1 MIMKKAFLVILLLA
15 SNMSFAQ
22 TTVCDATFPPPLI
35 QTIYGKVY
43 SNPIS
48 TAYAAT
54 IVKNYTGLAATAQV
68 DNQIGFFIFD
78 AGTLFKY
85 LYNIKASVQDVQFLL
100 GRDNTGAL
108 TVVIVGVDA
117 QHKNLLY
124 YNDAKC
130 TNCVLAFPFA
140 GDLVDPFENLTINP
154 TPAAGT
160 LNQKMCPGVIFPTS
174 NIPAYSLF
182 IPKEQ
187 APAIIKAYVP
197 TTATMPTSFLFDAGK
212 LASYLAST
220 SNIQN
225 VALVFAK
232 EGTSPTSIKMVVIG
246 VDMNGKPIGMSVGG
260 FTQALEHC
268 YPCPA
273 DCPGAIFMAEKADI
287 NFMIK

>member
-1 MIMKKAFLVILLLA
+1 MKKGFLIILLLA

-22 TTVCDATFPPPLI
+22 TTICDATFPAPMI
-35 QTIYGKVY
+35 QSQYGKVY

-54 IVKNYTGLAATAQV
+54 IVGNYTGLAATAQV
-68 DNQIGFFIFD
+68 DSQTGFFMFD

-100 GRDNTGAL
+100 GRDNTGTL

-117 QHKNLLY
+117 AHQNLLY

-130 TNCVLAFPFA
+130 TNCVLASPFA
-140 GDLVDPFENLTINP
+140 GDLADPFEKLSINP
-154 TPAAGT
+154 TPTAVT
-160 LNQKMCPGVIFPTS
+160 LNQKICPGVSFPTS
-174 NIPAYSLF
+174 NIPGYSLF
-182 IPKEQ
+182 IPKAQ

-197 TTATMPTSFLFDAGK
+197 STATMPTSFLFDAGK
-212 LASYLAST
+212 LASYLSST

-225 VALVFAK
+225 VALVLAK
-232 EGTSPTSIKMVVIG
+232 EGTSPASIKMVVIG
-246 VDMNGKPIGMSVGG
+246 VDMNGKPIGMNVGG
-260 FTQALEHC
+260 ITEALEHC

-273 DCPGAIFMAEKADI
+273 DCPGAIFSAEKLNID
-287 NFMIK
+287 FMLK